1 MSRGYQQLLEAKDTL
16 RSELGENGVQS
27 LAEPQSPWER
37 EAWVEGMLRPQ
48 CRKGGGQEES
58 DVSQPPS
65 MPRAPAAS
73 PGESH
78 GEPERGGPGSPGA
91 LSSSSGSVGHR
102 AGESVGLSKPLPR
115 GLKPAAAAGHSPGHS
130 LRHSPSFTR
139 MTLSSLDCVQSLRC
153 AGGLQPGHLSDARL
167 EGRLPCLCSQQP
179 LWLNKMY
186 VLSPFSRRRK
196 QSPRGQSRFLSVC
209 RSVEQAPSGFRI
221 SAQHRVL
228 SHQVQPRMWDG

>member
-1 MSRGYQQLLEAKDTL
+1 M
-16 RSELGENGVQS
+16 
-27 LAEPQSPWER
+27 
-37 EAWVEGMLRPQ
+37 RPQ
-48 CRKGGGQEES
+48 CCKGGGQEES
-58 DVSQPPS
+58 EVSPPPS

-91 LSSSSGSVGHR
+91 LPSSSGSAGHR

-115 GLKPAAAAGHSPGHS
+115 GPKPAAAAGHS

-139 MTLSSLDCVQSLRC
+139 MTLSSLDCVQSLRR
-153 AGGLQPGHLSDARL
+153 AGGLQPEHLSDARL

-179 LWLNKMY
+179 PWLSKMY

-209 RSVEQAPSGFRI
+209 RSVEQAPSGFGI
-221 SAQHRVL
+221 SARHRVL
-228 SHQVQPRMWDG
+228 SHQVQPRMWDGRSAPHGHSRTQGPFS